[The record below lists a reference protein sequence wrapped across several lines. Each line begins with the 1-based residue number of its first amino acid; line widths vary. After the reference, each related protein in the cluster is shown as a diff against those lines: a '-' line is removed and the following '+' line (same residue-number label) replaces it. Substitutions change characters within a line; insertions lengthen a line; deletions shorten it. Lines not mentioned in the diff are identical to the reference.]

1 MSDPLSSLALT
12 GASTIVTAM
21 ATTAWESARDRV
33 VAVFR
38 RHSGGAGEQGAP
50 ERSQVYLELEASAA
64 QLRDA
69 ADPEAARQELQRRWQ
84 WLLEALLRASPD
96 AVEELRALTEE
107 VGRRHRDA
115 SPRWNQSVVARD
127 GGSAFGA
134 LGPGAGVH
142 VHYHGV
148 PEPPAAGR
156 PGERGE
162 SDS

>member
-1 MSDPLSSLALT
+1 MSDSLSSLALT

-38 RHSGGAGEQGAP
+38 RHSGGAGAQEDP

-69 ADPEAARQELQRRWQ
+69 ADPEGARQELQRRWQ
-84 WLLEALLRASPD
+84 WLLESLLHASPD
-96 AVEELRALTEE
+96 AVDELRALSEE
-107 VGRRHRDA
+107 VGRQLRDA
-115 SPRWNQSVVARD
+115 QPRWNQSVVARD
-127 GGSAFGA
+127 GGSAYGA
-134 LGPGAGVH
+134 LGPGASVH
-142 VHYHGV
+142 VHHHGV
-148 PEPPAAGR
+148 PNPPASGR
-156 PGERGE
+156 RAERDE